1 MTFGVHPIDDRY
13 AYFLEYWMLAPE
25 VQIALNVAVEI
36 ARSHSHVLVTPEHL
50 LSALLLDDTTSSCLS
65 AAGADLT
72 EVNELLE
79 EFFREEI
86 PANSDSSIQLELSSG
101 TRRVVSRALANAHS
115 SQRDVVEGPH
125 VVVAMF
131 AEPDGHAAY
140 FLEEA
145 GLTRLELVEYISH
158 QWRQEA
164 SRSTRRD
171 NDDDFATANDKES
184 LLDEFATN
192 LNERAAAGKIDK
204 LIGREREIERTIRIL
219 ARRRKNNPVFVGE
232 PGVGKTALA
241 EGLARRIVDG
251 DVPPMLID
259 SVIYSLDM
267 GGVVAGT
274 RYRGDFEKRLK
285 GIIDEIRAIPNSI
298 LFIDEIHTILRS
310 GAVEGG
316 AMDAANLFKPALAD
330 GTLRCIGAT
339 TYNEFRTVFQKDEA
353 LNRRFQKID
362 VDEPTIE
369 ESIEILKGLM
379 PVYADFHDVTYLDDA
394 VEKCVTL
401 SARHISD
408 RRLPDKAVDLLD
420 ESGVEARLRED
431 GDRVV
436 TAVDV
441 ERVVARIARI
451 PDVTVT
457 ESERDRLARLDADL
471 RRSVFGQDAAIHEV
485 VNAVKLARSGLNAP
499 EKPLGS
505 FLFTGPTGVGKTEVA
520 RQLADT
526 LGLPLIRFDMSEY
539 SERFSI
545 SRLIGAAPGYVG
557 YEQGGQLTEAV
568 TRNPNSVVLL
578 DEIEKAHPEI
588 YNVLLQV
595 MDHGKL
601 TDNQGR
607 TAEFQNV
614 ILIMTSN
621 VGARELDTPMIGFAD
636 EFRLGSDDK
645 AYEAAFSPEFRNR
658 LDARIRFAPLAPE
671 TMGKIVQKF
680 VNELRKQLGDKD
692 VEIELTEDAVA
703 LLGTLG
709 YDKRMGA
716 RPMARVI
723 RDKVKARLA
732 DEILFGQ
739 LQFGGKVHVDAK
751 DGELSFIY
759 QAASGQDT
767 KELVDA

>member
-1 MTFGVHPIDDRY
+1 
-13 AYFLEYWMLAPE
+13 MLSPE

-36 ARSHSHVLVTPEHL
+36 ARDHSHVLVTPEHL
-50 LSALLLDDTTSSCLS
+50 LSALLLDENTASCLKS
-65 AAGADLT
+65 AGANL
-72 EVNELLE
+72 EELRELLE
-79 EFFREEI
+79 EFFEEDI
-86 PANSDSSIQLELSSG
+86 PATHDPSIQLELSAG
-101 TRRVVSRALANAHS
+101 TRRVVSRALANAHAS
-115 SQRDVVEGPH
+115 ERDLVEGPH

-131 AEPDGHAAY
+131 AEADGHAGY
-140 FLEEA
+140 FLEES
-145 GLTRLELVEYISH
+145 GLERLDLVEFISH
-158 QWRQEA
+158 GRDKA
-164 SRSTRRD
+164 PRRKLVVQG
-171 NDDDFATANDKES
+171 DDDDADAQGES
-184 LLDEFATN
+184 LLEQFTTN
-192 LNERAAAGKIDK
+192 LNERAAKGKIDK
-204 LIGREREIERTIRIL
+204 LIGREREVERMIRIL
-219 ARRRKNNPVFVGE
+219 ARRRKNNPVLVGE

-251 DVPPMLID
+251 DVPPMLVD
-259 SVIYSLDM
+259 AVMYSLEM

-274 RYRGDFEKRLK
+274 RYRGDFEKRLR
-285 GIIDEIRAIPNSI
+285 GIIDELKEIPNAI

-316 AMDAANLFKPALAD
+316 AMDAANLLKPALAD
-330 GTLRCIGAT
+330 GSIRCVGAT
-339 TYNEFRTVFQKDEA
+339 TYGEYRRVFQKDEA

-369 ESIEILKGLM
+369 ESIEILHGLK
-379 PVYADFHDVTYLDDA
+379 PAYAEYHGVTYLDDA
-394 VEKCVTL
+394 IEKCVTL
-401 SARHISD
+401 SAQHMGD

-420 ESGVEARLRED
+420 ESGVEAKLREEGD
-431 GDRVV
+431 GVV

-441 ERVVARIARI
+441 EKVVARIARI
-451 PDVTVT
+451 PEVTVT
-457 ESERDRLARLDADL
+457 ESERDRLARLEKDL
-471 RRSVFGQDAAIHEV
+471 LRVVYGQDAAIKEV

-520 RQLADT
+520 RQLSDT

-539 SERFSI
+539 SERFAI

-557 YEQGGQLTEAV
+557 YEQGGQLTEEV

-595 MDHGKL
+595 MDHGQL

-607 TAEFQNV
+607 KASFKNV

-621 VGARELDTPMIGFAD
+621 VGARELDTQMIGFS
-636 EFRLGSDDK
+636 EGVRLGSDDK

-658 LDARIRFAPLAPE
+658 LDARIRFAPLQPE
-671 TMGKIVQKF
+671 TMEKIVHKF
-680 VNELRKQLGDKD
+680 VDGLRKQLQEQD
-692 VEIELTEDAVA
+692 VELELTDAAVA
-703 LLGTLG
+703 LFSTLG

-723 RDKVKARLA
+723 REKLKGPLA
-732 DEILFGQ
+732 DEILFGE
-739 LQFGGKVHVDAK
+739 LQEGGLAKVDAK
-751 DGELSFIY
+751 DEELIFTY
-759 QAASGQDT
+759 EPASGAREE

>member
-1 MTFGVHPIDDRY
+1 
-13 AYFLEYWMLAPE
+13 MLAPE

-50 LSALLLDDTTSSCLS
+50 LSALLLDDTTASCLES
-65 AAGADLT
+65 AGASLSD
-72 EVNELLE
+72 VNEMLE
-79 EFFREEI
+79 EFFEEEI
-86 PANSDSSIQLELSSG
+86 PVNTDSSIQLELSSG
-101 TRRVVSRALANAHS
+101 TRRVVSRALANAQS
-115 SQRDVVEGPH
+115 SQRDLVEGPH
-125 VVVAMF
+125 VVVAMY

-145 GLTRLELVEYISH
+145 GLSRLDLVEYISH
-158 QWRQEA
+158 SWRSDSERPA
-164 SRSTRRD
+164 RKSGGDREDGPSE
-171 NDDDFATANDKES
+171 KES
-184 LLDEFATN
+184 LLDQFATN
-192 LNERAAAGKIDK
+192 LNEKAAAGKIDK

-241 EGLARRIVDG
+241 EGLALRIVEG
-251 DVPPMLID
+251 DVPPMLLD
-259 SVIYSLDM
+259 AVIYSLDM

-285 GIIDEIRAIPNSI
+285 GIIDEIREIPKSI

-316 AMDAANLFKPALAD
+316 AMDAANLLKPSLAD
-330 GTLRCIGAT
+330 GSLRCIGAT
-339 TYNEFRTVFQKDEA
+339 TYNEFRTVFQKDEG

-379 PVYADFHDVTYLDDA
+379 PVYAKFHDVTYLDDA
-394 VEKCVTL
+394 IEKCVTL

-420 ESGVEARLRED
+420 EAGVEARLREE

-441 ERVVARIARI
+441 EKVVARIARI

-457 ESERDRLARLDADL
+457 ESERDRLARLDTDL
-471 RRSVFGQDAAIHEV
+471 RRVVFGQDDAIREV
-485 VNAVKLARSGLNAP
+485 VSAVKLARSGLNAP

-607 TAEFQNV
+607 VAEFQNV

-636 EFRLGSDDK
+636 DFRLGSDDK

-658 LDARIRFAPLAPE
+658 LDARIRFSALQKE
-671 TMGKIVQKF
+671 TMGKIVLKF
-680 VNELRKQLGDKD
+680 VAELRKQLGDKD
-692 VEIELTEDAVA
+692 VEIELTDEAVA

-716 RPMARVI
+716 RPMSRVI
-723 RDKVKARLA
+723 REKVKARLA
-732 DEILFGQ
+732 DEILFGA
-739 LQFGGKVHVDAK
+739 LQFGGKVAIDVK
-751 DGELSFIY
+751 DGELSFSY
-759 QAASGQDT
+759 EAASGSDE

>member
-1 MTFGVHPIDDRY
+1 
-13 AYFLEYWMLAPE
+13 MLSPE

-36 ARSHSHVLVTPEHL
+36 AREHSHVLVTAEHL
-50 LSALLLDDTTSSCLS
+50 LSALLLDENTSSCLK
-65 AAGADLT
+65 AAGANV
-72 EVNELLE
+72 EELHEMLQ
-79 EFFREEI
+79 EFFQEDI
-86 PANSDSSIQLELSSG
+86 PATHDPSIQLELSAG
-101 TRRVVSRALANAHS
+101 TRRVISRALANAHAS
-115 SQRDVVEGPH
+115 ERDLVEGPH

-131 AEPDGHAAY
+131 AEADGHAGY
-140 FLEEA
+140 FLEES
-145 GLTRLELVEYISH
+145 GLERLDLVEYISH
-158 QWRQEA
+158 G
-164 SRSTRRD
+164 RSPAPKRKRL
-171 NDDDFATANDKES
+171 
-184 LLDEFATN
+184 LLDEDDGLEDAEDSLLAQYTTN
-192 LNERAAAGKIDK
+192 LNERAAKGKIDK
-204 LIGREREIERTIRIL
+204 LIGREREVERLIRIL
-219 ARRRKNNPVFVGE
+219 ARRRKNNPVLVGE

-251 DVPPMLID
+251 DVPPMLVD
-259 SVIYSLDM
+259 AVMYSLEM

-274 RYRGDFEKRLK
+274 RYRGDFEKRLR
-285 GIIDEIRAIPNSI
+285 GIIDELKEIPNAI

-316 AMDAANLFKPALAD
+316 AMDAANLLKPALAD
-330 GTLRCIGAT
+330 GSIRCIGAT
-339 TYNEFRTVFQKDEA
+339 TYGEYRRVFQKDEA

-369 ESIEILKGLM
+369 ESIEILHGLK
-379 PVYADFHDVTYLDDA
+379 PAYAKYHAVTYLDDA

-401 SARHISD
+401 SAQHIGD

-420 ESGVEARLRED
+420 ESGVEAKLRGEGD
-431 GDRVV
+431 GVV

-441 ERVVARIARI
+441 EKVVARIARI
-451 PDVTVT
+451 PEVTVT
-457 ESERDRLARLDADL
+457 ESERDRLARLQIDL
-471 RRSVFGQDAAIHEV
+471 LRVVYGQDAAIDEV

-539 SERFSI
+539 SERFAI

-557 YEQGGQLTEAV
+557 YEQGGQLTEEV

-595 MDHGKL
+595 MDHGQL

-607 TAEFQNV
+607 KASFKNV

-621 VGARELDTPMIGFAD
+621 VGARELDTQMIGFS
-636 EFRLGSDDK
+636 EGVRLGSDDK

-658 LDARIRFAPLAPE
+658 LDARIRFAPLQPE
-671 TMGKIVQKF
+671 TMEKIVLKF
-680 VNELRKQLGDKD
+680 VGGLRKQLLEQD
-692 VEIELTEDAVA
+692 VGLELTEAAIA
-703 LLGTLG
+703 LFATLG

-723 RDKVKARLA
+723 REKLKGRLA
-732 DEILFGQ
+732 DEILFGA
-739 LQFGGKVHVDAK
+739 LQEGGRAIVDAK
-751 DGELSFIY
+751 DEELVFEYHPS
-759 QAASGQDT
+759 SEPKEE

>member
-1 MTFGVHPIDDRY
+1 
-13 AYFLEYWMLAPE
+13 MLSSE

-36 ARSHSHVLVTPEHL
+36 ARERSHELVTPEHL
-50 LSALLLDDTTSSCLS
+50 LSALLLDEHTHRSLVAAGLNERALS
-65 AAGADLT
+65 AM
-72 EVNELLE
+72 LE
-79 EFFREEI
+79 EFLTEDI
-86 PANSDSSIQLELSSG
+86 PEAEGPDYTIELTVG
-101 TRRVVSRALANAHS
+101 TRRVITRALQNAQAS
-115 SQRDVVEGPH
+115 GRGTVEGPH
-125 VVVAMF
+125 VIVSMY
-131 AEPDGHAAY
+131 AETDGHAAY

-145 GLTRLELVEYISH
+145 GLSRLDLVEYLSH
-158 QWRQEA
+158 GSDAPSSPSKR
-164 SRSTRRD
+164 RRD
-171 NDDDFATANDKES
+171 EEDGWGDGEDTGGEDAS
-184 LLDEFATN
+184 LLEQFTSN
-192 LNERAAAGKIDK
+192 LNARAKAGKIDK
-204 LIGREREIERTIRIL
+204 LIGRTREIERTIRIL
-219 ARRRKNNPVFVGE
+219 ARRRKNNPIFVGE

-251 DVPPMLID
+251 DVPPMLKD
-259 SVIYSLDM
+259 SIIYSLDM

-285 GIIDEIRAIPNSI
+285 GIIAELQDIPHAI

-330 GTLRCIGAT
+330 GSLRCIGAT
-339 TYNEFRTVFQKDEA
+339 TYSEYRTVFQRDEA
-353 LNRRFQKID
+353 LNRRFQRID
-362 VDEPTIE
+362 VDEPSIS

-379 PVYADFHDVTYLDDA
+379 PAYAEFHEVAYLDDA

-401 SARHISD
+401 SAKYIAD

-431 GDRVV
+431 GDRIVS
-436 TAVDV
+436 AADV

-451 PDVTVT
+451 PDVNVT
-457 ESERDRLARLDADL
+457 ESERDRLARLQTDL
-471 RRSVFGQDAAIHEV
+471 QRVVFGQDAAITEV

-526 LGLPLIRFDMSEY
+526 LGLPLVRFDMSEY

-568 TRNPNSVVLL
+568 TKNPNSVILL

-607 TAEFQNV
+607 TAEFHNV

-621 VGARELDTPMIGFAD
+621 VGARELDTAMIGFSED
-636 EFRLGSDDK
+636 LRTGSDDK
-645 AYEAAFSPEFRNR
+645 AYEQAFSPEFRNR
-658 LDARIRFAPLAPE
+658 LDARIKFGALQPS
-671 TMGKIVQKF
+671 TMHRIVEKF
-680 VNELRKQLGDKD
+680 VAGLRKQLLEKGVD
-692 VEIELTEDAVA
+692 IELDESAVA
-703 LLGTLG
+703 LLSTLG

-723 RDKVKARLA
+723 REKVKGPLA
-732 DEILFGQ
+732 DEILFGK
-739 LQFGGKVHVDAK
+739 LQRGGSVRVSAA
-751 DGELSFIY
+751 DGALVFEVEEG
-759 QAASGQDT
+759 AASTDDEPT
-767 KELVDA
+767 TLH

>member
-1 MTFGVHPIDDRY
+1 
-13 AYFLEYWMLAPE
+13 MLSPE

-36 ARSHSHVLVTPEHL
+36 ARDHSHVLVTPEHL
-50 LSALLLDDTTSSCLS
+50 LSALLLDEVTSSSLD
-65 AAGADLT
+65 AAGADIPQLRKK
-72 EVNELLE
+72 LE
-79 EFFREEI
+79 EFFEEEI
-86 PANSDSSIQLELSSG
+86 PATHDPAIQLELSAG

-115 SQRDVVEGPH
+115 SERDLVEGPH
-125 VVVAMF
+125 VVIAMY
-131 AEPDGHAAY
+131 AEADGHAAY
-140 FLEEA
+140 FLEEV
-145 GLTRLELVEYISH
+145 GLERLDLVEYISH
-158 QWRQEA
+158 GWDKN
-164 SRSTRRD
+164 SRTSPSRRRVG
-171 NDDDFATANDKES
+171 AGSEEPEEKSES
-184 LLDEFATN
+184 LLDQFTTN
-192 LNERAAAGKIDK
+192 LNERAAKGKIDK
-204 LIGREREIERTIRIL
+204 LIGREREVERMIRIL
-219 ARRRKNNPVFVGE
+219 ARRRKNNPVLVGE

-251 DVPPMLID
+251 EVPPMLVD
-259 SVIYSLDM
+259 AVMYSLEM
-267 GGVVAGT
+267 SGVVAGT
-274 RYRGDFEKRLK
+274 RYRGDFEKRLR
-285 GIIDEIRAIPNSI
+285 GIIEELRDIPNAI

-316 AMDAANLFKPALAD
+316 AMDAANLLKPALAD
-330 GTLRCIGAT
+330 GSIRCIGAT
-339 TYNEFRTVFQKDEA
+339 TYSEFRRVFQKDEA

-362 VDEPTIE
+362 VDEPTVE
-369 ESIEILKGLM
+369 ESIEILQGLM
-379 PVYADFHDVTYLDDA
+379 PAYAEYHGVTYLDDA
-394 VEKCVTL
+394 IEKCVTL
-401 SARHISD
+401 SVQHMGD

-420 ESGVEARLRED
+420 EAGVEAKLREE

-441 ERVVARIARI
+441 EKVVARIARI

-457 ESERDRLARLDADL
+457 ESERDRLARLEKDL
-471 RRSVFGQDAAIHEV
+471 LRTVFGQDKAIAEV

-499 EKPLGS
+499 DKPLGS

-520 RQLADT
+520 RQLSDT

-557 YEQGGQLTEAV
+557 YEQGGQLTEEV

-595 MDHGKL
+595 MDHGVL

-607 TAEFQNV
+607 KASFNNV

-621 VGARELDTPMIGFAD
+621 VGARELDTEMIGFS
-636 EFRLGSDDK
+636 ESIRLGSDEK

-658 LDARIRFAPLAPE
+658 LDARIRFAALQPE
-671 TMGKIVQKF
+671 TMEKIVLKF
-680 VNELRKQLGDKD
+680 VDVLRDQLKEQD

-703 LLGTLG
+703 LFATLG

-716 RPMARVI
+716 RPMSRVI
-723 RDKVKARLA
+723 REKLKGPLA
-732 DEILFGQ
+732 DEILFGK
-739 LQFGGKVHVDAK
+739 LQEGGRVSVGAK
-751 DGELSFIY
+751 DDEFTFTYHPLEE
-759 QAASGQDT
+759 APDEP
-767 KELVDA
+767 ELVDA

>member
-1 MTFGVHPIDDRY
+1 
-13 AYFLEYWMLAPE
+13 MLAPE
-25 VQIALNVAVEI
+25 VQIALNVAVEV
-36 ARSHSHVLVTPEHL
+36 ARSHSHIFVTPEHL
-50 LSALLLDDTTSSCLS
+50 LWALLLDDTTSQCLEE
-65 AAGADLT
+65 AGADVE
-72 EVNELLE
+72 EVRELLSD
-79 EFFREEI
+79 FFEHEI
-86 PANSDSSIQLELSSG
+86 PANSDSSIQLELSAG
-101 TRRVVSRALANAHS
+101 TRRVVSRALGNAQA
-115 SQRDVVEGPH
+115 SQRDIVEGPH
-125 VVVAMF
+125 VVVAMY

-145 GLTRLELVEYISH
+145 GLLRLDLVEYMSH
-158 QWRQEA
+158 SWRQDDGVRPRRIEGEDE
-164 SRSTRRD
+164 RSGEE
-171 NDDDFATANDKES
+171 KES
-184 LLDEFATN
+184 LLQQFAAN

-204 LIGREREIERTIRIL
+204 LIGRQREIERTIRIL

-251 DVPPMLID
+251 DVPEMLLK

-285 GIIDEIRAIPNSI
+285 GIIDELREIPHAI

-316 AMDAANLFKPALAD
+316 AMDAANLLKPALAD
-330 GTLRCIGAT
+330 GSLRCIGAT
-339 TYNEFRTVFQKDEA
+339 TYNEYRTIFQKDEA

-369 ESIEILKGLM
+369 ESIEILRGLM
-379 PVYADFHDVTYLDDA
+379 PAYAEFHKVTYLDDA

-431 GDRVV
+431 GDGVV

-441 ERVVARIARI
+441 EKVVARIARI

-457 ESERDRLARLDADL
+457 ESERDRLGRLSTDL
-471 RRSVFGQDAAIHEV
+471 MKVVYGQDAAITEV

-568 TRNPNSVVLL
+568 TKNPNSVVLL

-614 ILIMTSN
+614 LLIMTSN
-621 VGARELDTPMIGFAD
+621 VGARELDTPMIGFAED
-636 EFRLGSDDK
+636 FRLGSDDK

-658 LDARIRFAPLAPE
+658 LDARIRFAPLMPE
-671 TMGKIVQKF
+671 TMGKIVHKF
-680 VNELRKQLGDKD
+680 IGELGKQLAEKE
-692 VEIELTEDAVA
+692 VEIELTDAAVG
-703 LLGTLG
+703 LLATLG

-716 RPMARVI
+716 RPMGRVI
-723 RDKVKARLA
+723 REKVKAVLA
-732 DEILFGQ
+732 DEILFGN
-739 LQFGGKVHVDAK
+739 LQFGGRVEIDASN
-751 DGELSFIY
+751 GELLFRY
-759 QAASGQDT
+759 EANEEQEE
-767 KELVDA
+767 KELADA